1 MLLGSFIHY
10 LTNLLLQYR
19 GIESIVAINNVVC
32 TVYNSICSL
41 ATTTAAIVV
50 LGDWFPAFVCSPF
63 QLRFEEGYDSGEGL
77 LLGLAAL
84 LDDDV
89 DC

>member
-1 MLLGSFIHY
+1 MYG
-10 LTNLLLQYR
+10 T
-19 GIESIVAINNVVC
+19 
-32 TVYNSICSL
+32 YNSICSL

-50 LGDWFPAFVCSPF
+50 LGGFLPSSSPLPF
-63 QLRFEEGYDSGEGL
+63 SYALKRDDDSGEACYSDL
-77 LLGLAAL
+77 L

>member
-1 MLLGSFIHY
+1 MYG
-10 LTNLLLQYR
+10 T
-19 GIESIVAINNVVC
+19 
-32 TVYNSICSL
+32 YNSICSL
-41 ATTTAAIVV
+41 PLLLLPLLCWVTGFLPSSA
-50 LGDWFPAFVCSPF
+50 LPF
-63 QLRFEEGYDSGEGL
+63 SYALKRGYDSGEGL

>member
-1 MLLGSFIHY
+1 MYGIYRSALLP
-10 LTNLLLQYR
+10 LLLLPLFWVT
-19 GIESIVAINNVVC
+19 GSSFA
-32 TVYNSICSL
+32 L
-41 ATTTAAIVV
+41 
-50 LGDWFPAFVCSPF
+50 L

-84 LDDDV
+84 LDDDDV